1 MSGRLV
7 STVLESALPAWLKPY
22 AVAFASFAADDGS
35 RVYPSVA
42 RIARLVGRSERQT
55 KRAVADLRRRR
66 ILTVVTPSTHYAATR
81 YMFHA
86 EQLPLGGDGEQIDLF
101 TNVSSF
107 PQRNYFDFGVKERF
121 PQDAQVLTGTP
132 RHPMGVMGDT
142 RSVIRSEVLNVHA
155 RARENRKR
163 KAI

>member
-35 RVYPSVA
+35 RIYPTIA
-42 RIARLVGRSERQT
+42 RIARMVSRSERMTQY
-55 KRAVADLRRRR
+55 AVAELRR
-66 ILTVVTPSTHYAATR
+66 LHVLEVVKAGGRNTATR
-81 YMFHA
+81 YQLHA
-86 EQLPLGGDGEQIDLF
+86 ERLPVGGDGEQIDLF
-101 TNVSSF
+101 TNVS
-107 PQRNYFDFGVKERF
+107 RF
-121 PQDAQVLTGTP
+121 PQGDRRNSGVIQGFPQVPQALTRNPLHP
-132 RHPMGVMGDT
+132 RGATGCT
-142 RSVIRSEVLNVHA
+142 RSVSRSEVLHVHA